1 MNKQEDIEAK
11 IKQKNQAIIAT
22 ITDPTTKDIIK
33 FNIINEHTL
42 WRAKTMFS
50 KEPITIKWIRSFKKN
65 SIFFDVGANVGI
77 YSIFAGIINSSKVY
91 SFEPESNNYQVLMQ
105 NIIINNLSEYVIP
118 FQIGISD
125 KTELTNLNLNNFAA
139 GLSHH
144 TVGENAL
151 DHSSLKPIPSKYKQG
166 VFSTTLDDLCSTW
179 KFETP
184 TYIKID
190 VDGIEYKIIS
200 KSINVLSSQLLKSVL
215 IEINENREEDKQI
228 IKTMKSLKFQYD
240 YSQVNEARR
249 KSGPHEGYAEY
260 LFYR

>member
-1 MNKQEDIEAK
+1 MNNQQDIENK
-11 IKQKNQAIIAT
+11 IKQINQVVIAS
-22 ITDPTTKDIIK
+22 ITDPVTKDIIK
-33 FNIINEHTL
+33 FNIVNEHTL
-42 WRAKTMFS
+42 WRAKTLFT

-65 SIFFDVGANVGI
+65 SIFFDIGANVGM
-77 YSIFAGIINSSKVY
+77 YSIFASIINSSKVY
-91 SFEPESNNYQVLMQ
+91 SFEPESNNYKVLMQ
-105 NIIINNLSEYVIP
+105 NIITNNLSEMVLP
-118 FQIGISD
+118 FQIGISN
-125 KTELTNLNLNNFAA
+125 KTELTNLNLNNFSA

-151 DHSSLKPIPSKYKQG
+151 DHASLKPIGSKYKQG
-166 VFSTTLDDLCSTW
+166 IFSTTLDDLCSKW
-179 KFETP
+179 KIDIP

-190 VDGIEYKIIS
+190 VDGIESKIIS

-215 IEINENREEDKQI
+215 IEINENREEDKKI

-240 YSQVNEARR
+240 TSQVNEARR

>member
-1 MNKQEDIEAK
+1 MLEFIVYLA
-11 IKQKNQAIIAT
+11 
-22 ITDPTTKDIIK
+22 
-33 FNIINEHTL
+33 
-42 WRAKTMFS
+42 S
-50 KEPITIKWIRSFKKN
+50 
-65 SIFFDVGANVGI
+65 
-77 YSIFAGIINSSKVY
+77 IINSSKVY

-105 NIIINNLSEYVIP
+105 NIIINNLSELVIP

-151 DHSSLKPIPSKYKQG
+151 DHSSLKPIASKYKQG
-166 VFSTTLDDLCSTW
+166 VFSTTLDDLCSRW
-179 KFETP
+179 KIETP

-190 VDGIEYKIIS
+190 VDGIESKIIS
-200 KSINVLSSQLLKSVL
+200 KSINVLSSKLLKSVL

-240 YSQVNEARR
+240 NSQVNDARR

-260 LFYR
+260 LSIDNVLLLLS